1 MASKSELEAII
12 KLAGK
17 VDPSLR
23 KAMMD
28 ANRRMG
34 DLGSTSTMT
43 GRLIKSAFNVAA
55 KGAAIGAATIGVG
68 LMLVAKQ
75 GLELASDLTEVQ
87 NVVDVT
93 FGKGS
98 KQIDSWAQ
106 SALKSYG
113 LGELAAKKYSGVLGA
128 LMKSS
133 GVSSDHLVSMSENLT
148 ALSGDFASFYNLKTD
163 EAFEKI
169 RAGISG
175 ETEPLKAL
183 GINMSVA
190 NLEAFALSKGIKTA
204 YEKMSQGD
212 KTILRYNYLLQQS
225 ADAQGDFARTQD
237 SYANQQRLF
246 TESFKQL
253 SAKIMTGA
261 LPAFTALYKKGNQ
274 LIDTFMG
281 SPEKIQRLQD
291 AIARAADKAIEL
303 IPIAIGYAKDFVGVL
318 GQVYDGAK
326 QVYQF
331 LSDNWSL
338 IKPLLLG
345 IVGAMVAWKV
355 AMGVMKAYNAVVVM
369 GTFYIKGLKWAY
381 SLLHIAKLKDVAVTL
396 YLQSLYAKDAIVKAA
411 STLATWG
418 MVVATGAWNIAAGIG
433 AAVTTAFGV
442 AMAILT
448 SPITLVILAIAALGV
463 GIYLL
468 IKYWDNVI
476 AAMKGAWEWFTN
488 LINKI
493 PDLALVLTGPLAPL
507 LLLIKHFEK
516 VKDIASGAFGAV
528 KKFFGLGGDD
538 NGSVDLSSVPK
549 YARGGFANKPSI
561 FGEAG
566 PEAAIPLKRTPR
578 SLSILSKTAEAL
590 GVGGGGGSGSPTF
603 VFAPVYGGS
612 GGGSATDLKSA
623 FEEFKA
629 QCDEWWES
637 KRRESFA

>member
-1 MASKSELEAII
+1 MASKTELEAII
-12 KLAGK
+12 KLSGN
-17 VDPSLR
+17 VSPSLR

-28 ANRRMG
+28 ANQRFNALG
-34 DLGSTSTMT
+34 DTSSRVGKLMS
-43 GRLIKSAFNVAA
+43 SAFSFAA
-55 KGAAIGAATIGVG
+55 KGAAIGAVAIGAG

-75 GLELASDLTEVQ
+75 GLSLASDLTEVQ

-93 FGKGS
+93 FGGGS
-98 KQIDSWAQ
+98 KQIDAWSKTT
-106 SALKSYG
+106 LESYG
-113 LGELAAKKYSGVLGA
+113 LGELAAKQYSSTLGS

-133 GVSSDHLVSMSENLT
+133 GISSDHLLSMSKNLT
-148 ALSGDFASFYNLKTD
+148 ALSGDMASFKNLKAE
-163 EAFEKI
+163 EAFDKI

-175 ETEPLKAL
+175 ETEPLKQL
-183 GINMSVA
+183 GIDMSVA

-204 YEKMSQGD
+204 FAKMSQGD
-212 KTILRYNYLLQQS
+212 KTMVRYNYLLAQTG
-225 ADAQGDFARTQD
+225 DMQGDFAKTID
-237 SYANQQRLF
+237 SYANQKKLF
-246 TESFKQL
+246 AERWKDL
-253 SAKIMTGA
+253 SKTIMTNA
-261 LPAFTALYKKGNQ
+261 LPAFTKIMNTANELVKN
-274 LIDTFMG
+274 FAN
-281 SPEKIQRLQD
+281 SPEKIQKLQD
-291 AIARAADKAIEL
+291 AIGRAADKAIEL
-303 IPIAIGYAKDFVGVL
+303 LPIAIGYTKDFVGFL

-345 IVGAMVAWKV
+345 VVGAMVAWKV
-355 AMGVMKAYNAVVVM
+355 AMGVMKAYNAVVIM

-381 SLLHIAKLKDVAVTL
+381 SLLHIAKLKDVAITL

-411 STLATWG
+411 STVATWA
-418 MVVATGAWNIAAGIG
+418 MTVATGAWNIAAGIG

-463 GIYLL
+463 GIYFL

-528 KKFFGLGGDD
+528 KKFFGFGGDD

-549 YARGGFANKPSI
+549 YARGGFANQPSI

-578 SLSILSKTAEAL
+578 SLSLLSKTAEAL
-590 GVGGGGGSGSPTF
+590 GVGGGGKSESGGTTFVYSPTYGSGTSESQ
-603 VFAPVYGGS
+603 VKQ
-612 GGGSATDLKSA
+612 D
-623 FEEFKA
+623 FEDFKA
-629 QCDEWWES
+629 MCEKWMES
-637 KRRESFA
+637 RRRESFA